1 MIILTLLLTSSSFLI
16 AIGRSHTAQITPM
29 KNSTVMTE
37 FILAG
42 ITDDPQ
48 LQIPLFLVFTLI
60 YLLTLVGNL
69 GVITLILLDSRLHTP
84 MYFFLSNL
92 ALVDFGYSTA
102 VSPKVMAGFLT
113 GDKVI
118 SYNACVAQLFFFA
131 VFLIMESFLLASMAY
146 DRHAAVCQPLHYTN
160 IMTPRVCSWMVIGS
174 YVLSFL
180 EASVHIWNIFSLSF
194 CRSNVIDH
202 FFCDATPLLALSC
215 SESNRSEMV
224 LFLLVGFNV
233 LSSNLV
239 ILVSYLFVFV
249 IILRMRSSEGHQKA
263 FSTCA
268 SHLTAVSIF
277 YGTASFMYFEPGSR
291 HSMSTDKMASV
302 FYAIVIPVLNPLIHS
317 LRNKEVKRALKKAVG
332 KAKSSIRFRI

>member
-1 MIILTLLLTSSSFLI
+1 MI
-16 AIGRSHTAQITPM
+16 P
-29 KNSTVMTE
+29 KENSMVVTE

-84 MYFFLSNL
+84 MYVFLSHL
-92 ALVDFGYSTA
+92 SLMDFAYSTA
-102 VSPKVMAGFLT
+102 VTPKVMAGFLT

-118 SYNACVAQLFFFA
+118 SYKACAAQLYFFA
-131 VFLIMESFLLASMAY
+131 VFLIVETFLLASMAY
-146 DRHAAVCQPLHYTN
+146 DRHAAVCKPLHYTN
-160 IMTPRVCSWMVIGS
+160 IMTPRVCAWMVVGC
-174 YVLSFL
+174 YVFGFL
-180 EASVHIWNIFSLSF
+180 EASVHTWNAFSLSF

-215 SESNRSEMV
+215 SDSIRSEMV
-224 LFLLVGFNV
+224 FFILAGFNIIFTIM
-233 LSSNLV
+233 V
-239 ILVSYLFVFV
+239 ILISYLFIFV
-249 IILRMRSSEGHQKA
+249 TILRVHSSEGHQKA

-268 SHLTAVSIF
+268 SHLTSISIF
-277 YGTASFMYFEPGSR
+277 YGTGAFMYLQPGSR

-302 FYAIVIPVLNPLIHS
+302 SYAIVIPMLNPLIYS

-332 KAKSSIRFRI
+332 KAKSPLRYIF

>member
-1 MIILTLLLTSSSFLI
+1 
-16 AIGRSHTAQITPM
+16 M
-29 KNSTVMTE
+29 KNSTVVTE
-37 FILAG
+37 FIFAG

-102 VSPKVMAGFLT
+102 VTPKVMAGFLT

-118 SYNACVAQLFFFA
+118 SYEACAAQLYFFGS
-131 VFLIMESFLLASMAY
+131 FLSVETFLLALMAY
-146 DRHAAVCQPLHYTN
+146 DRHAAVCKPLRYTN
-160 IMTPRVCSWMVIGS
+160 IMTPRVCAWTVIGS
-174 YVLSFL
+174 YVLGFL
-180 EASVHIWNIFSLSF
+180 VASVHTWNAFSLSF

-202 FFCDATPLLALSC
+202 FFCDPTPLLALSC
-215 SESNRSEMV
+215 SDNNRSEMV

-233 LSSNLV
+233 LFSNLV
-239 ILVSYLFVFV
+239 ILVYLFIFV
-249 IILRMRSSEGHQKA
+249 TILRMRSSGGHQKA

-268 SHLTAVSIF
+268 SHLTAVFIF
-277 YGTASFMYFEPGSR
+277 YGTGSFMYFQPGSH
-291 HSMSTDKMASV
+291 HSRSTDKAASV
-302 FYAIVIPVLNPLIHS
+302 FYAIVIPMLNPLSYS
-317 LRNKEVKRALKKAVG
+317 LRNKEVKGALKKLWG
-332 KAKSSIRFRI
+332 KQSLP

>member
-1 MIILTLLLTSSSFLI
+1 
-16 AIGRSHTAQITPM
+16 M
-29 KNSTVMTE
+29 KNSTVVTE
-37 FILAG
+37 FIFAG

-60 YLLTLVGNL
+60 YLLTLIGNL
-69 GVITLILLDSRLHTP
+69 GVITLILLDSHLHTP

-102 VSPKVMAGFLT
+102 VTPKVMAGFLT

-118 SYNACVAQLFFFA
+118 SYEACAAQLYFFGS
-131 VFLIMESFLLASMAY
+131 FLSVETFLLALMAY
-146 DRHAAVCQPLHYTN
+146 DRHAAVCKPLRYTN
-160 IMTPRVCSWMVIGS
+160 IMTPRVCAWMVIGS
-174 YVLSFL
+174 YVLGFL
-180 EASVHIWNIFSLSF
+180 VASVHTWNAFSLSF

-215 SESNRSEMV
+215 SDNNRSEMV

-233 LSSNLV
+233 LFSNLV
-239 ILVSYLFVFV
+239 ILVSYLFIFV
-249 IILRMRSSEGHQKA
+249 TILRMRSSGGHQKA

-268 SHLTAVSIF
+268 SHLTSVSIF
-277 YGTASFMYFEPGSR
+277 YGTGAFMYLQPGSR

-302 FYAIVIPVLNPLIHS
+302 FYAIVIPMLNPLIYS
-317 LRNKEVKRALKKAVG
+317 LRNKEIKRALKKAVG
-332 KAKSSIRFRI
+332 KAKSSLRYIF

>member
-1 MIILTLLLTSSSFLI
+1 
-16 AIGRSHTAQITPM
+16 M
-29 KNSTVMTE
+29 KNSTVVTE
-37 FILAG
+37 FIFAG

-102 VSPKVMAGFLT
+102 VTPKVMPGFLT

-118 SYNACVAQLFFFA
+118 SYEACAAQLYFFGS
-131 VFLIMESFLLASMAY
+131 FLSVETFLLALMAY
-146 DRHAAVCQPLHYTN
+146 DRHAAVCKPLRYTN
-160 IMTPRVCSWMVIGS
+160 IMTPRVCAWTVIGS
-174 YVLSFL
+174 YVLGFL
-180 EASVHIWNIFSLSF
+180 VASVHTWNAFSLSF

-215 SESNRSEMV
+215 SDNNRSEMV

-233 LSSNLV
+233 LFSNLV
-239 ILVSYLFVFV
+239 ILVSYLFIFV
-249 IILRMRSSEGHQKA
+249 TILRMRSSGGHQKA

-268 SHLTAVSIF
+268 SHLTAVFIF
-277 YGTASFMYFEPGSR
+277 YGTGSFMYFQPGSH
-291 HSMSTDKMASV
+291 HSRSTDKVASV
-302 FYAIVIPVLNPLIHS
+302 FYAIVIPMLNPLIYS
-317 LRNKEVKRALKKAVG
+317 LRNKEVKGALKKAVG
-332 KAKSSIRFRI
+332 KAKSSITFIS

>member
-1 MIILTLLLTSSSFLI
+1 M
-16 AIGRSHTAQITPM
+16 
-29 KNSTVMTE
+29 VVTE

-84 MYFFLSNL
+84 MYVFLSHL
-92 ALVDFGYSTA
+92 SLMDFGYSTA
-102 VSPKVMAGFLT
+102 VTPKVMAGFLT

-118 SYNACVAQLFFFA
+118 SYKACAAQLYFFA
-131 VFLIMESFLLASMAY
+131 VFLIVETFLLASMAY
-146 DRHAAVCQPLHYTN
+146 DRHAAVCKPLHYTN
-160 IMTPRVCSWMVIGS
+160 IMTPRVCAWMVVGC
-174 YVLSFL
+174 YVFGFL
-180 EASVHIWNIFSLSF
+180 EASVHTWNAFSLSF

-215 SESNRSEMV
+215 SDSIRSEMV
-224 LFLLVGFNV
+224 FFILAGFNIIFTIM
-233 LSSNLV
+233 V
-239 ILVSYLFVFV
+239 ILISYLFIFV
-249 IILRMRSSEGHQKA
+249 TILRVHSSEGHQKA

-268 SHLTAVSIF
+268 SHLTSVSIF
-277 YGTASFMYFEPGSR
+277 YATGAFMYLQPGPR

-302 FYAIVIPVLNPLIHS
+302 SYAIVIPMLNPLIYS

-332 KAKSSIRFRI
+332 KAKSPLRYIF

>member
-1 MIILTLLLTSSSFLI
+1 MIP
-16 AIGRSHTAQITPM
+16 RE
-29 KNSTVMTE
+29 NSTVETE
-37 FILAG
+37 FILVG

-69 GVITLILLDSRLHTP
+69 GVIMLILLDSRLHTP

-92 ALVDFGYSTA
+92 ALVDFGYST
-102 VSPKVMAGFLT
+102 VVTPKVMAGFLT

-118 SYNACVAQLFFFA
+118 SYNACVAQLFFFGG
-131 VFLIMESFLLASMAY
+131 FLSVETFLLALMAY
-146 DRHAAVCQPLHYTN
+146 DRHAAVCKPLHYTN
-160 IMTPRVCSWMVIGS
+160 IMTPRVCAWIVIES
-174 YVLSFL
+174 YVFGFL
-180 EASVHIWNIFSLSF
+180 EVSVHTWNIFSLSF

-202 FFCDATPLLALSC
+202 FFCDATPLVALSC

-233 LSSNLV
+233 LFSNLV
-239 ILVSYLFVFV
+239 ILVSYLFIFV
-249 IILRMRSSEGHQKA
+249 TILRMHSSEGHQKA

-268 SHLTAVSIF
+268 SHLTSVSIF
-277 YGTASFMYFEPGSR
+277 YGTGAFMYLQPGSR

-302 FYAIVIPVLNPLIHS
+302 FYAIVIPMLNPLIYS
-317 LRNKEVKRALKKAVG
+317 LRNKEIKRALKKAVG
-332 KAKSSIRFRI
+332 KAKSSLRYIF

>member
-1 MIILTLLLTSSSFLI
+1 MI
-16 AIGRSHTAQITPM
+16 P
-29 KNSTVMTE
+29 KENSTVVTE
-37 FILAG
+37 FILVG

-69 GVITLILLDSRLHTP
+69 GVIMLILLNSRLHTP

-92 ALVDFGYSTA
+92 ALVDFGYST
-102 VSPKVMAGFLT
+102 VITPKVMAGFLT

-118 SYNACVAQLFFFA
+118 SYEACAAQLYFFGS
-131 VFLIMESFLLASMAY
+131 FLSVETFLLALMAY
-146 DRHAAVCQPLHYTN
+146 DRHAAVCKPLRYTN
-160 IMTPRVCSWMVIGS
+160 IMTPRVCAWMVIGS
-174 YVLSFL
+174 YVLGFL
-180 EASVHIWNIFSLSF
+180 VASVHTWNAFSLSF

-215 SESNRSEMV
+215 SDNNRSEMV

-233 LSSNLV
+233 LFSNLV
-239 ILVSYLFVFV
+239 ILVSYLFIFV
-249 IILRMRSSEGHQKA
+249 TILRMRSSGGHQKA

-268 SHLTAVSIF
+268 SHLTSVSIF
-277 YGTASFMYFEPGSR
+277 YGTGAFMYLQPGSR

-302 FYAIVIPVLNPLIHS
+302 SYAIVIPMLNPLIYS
-317 LRNKEVKRALKKAVG
+317 LWNKEVKRALKRLWG
-332 KAKSSIRFRI
+332 P